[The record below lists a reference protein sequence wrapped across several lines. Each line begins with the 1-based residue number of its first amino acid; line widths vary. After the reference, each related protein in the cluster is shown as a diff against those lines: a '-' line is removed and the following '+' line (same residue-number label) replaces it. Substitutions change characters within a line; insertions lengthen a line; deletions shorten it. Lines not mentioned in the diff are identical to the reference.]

1 MKANKE
7 QLYMV
12 FDVES
17 VGLHGEG
24 FAVGFVVVNGYGI
37 EVQHGL
43 MCCPQ
48 GAARSAVADATEARE
63 WLAKNIPPMATT
75 HYYPEQIRDAFWR
88 QWVCWK
94 ERGAILVADCA
105 WPVEA
110 RFLRNCVADDMEGRE
125 WQGPYPLHDLASILL
140 ATGKNPLEKFG
151 RNENELPEH
160 NPLMDAR
167 QSARILCGALV
178 PSNDGR
184 QRRLAA
190 PNC

>member
-1 MKANKE
+1 
-7 QLYMV
+7 MV

-24 FAVGFVVVNGYGI
+24 FAVGFVVVNGYGV

-43 MCCPQ
+43 MACPQ
-48 GAARSAVADATEARE
+48 QVASGAVSDTRKTRR
-63 WLAKNIPPMATT
+63 WLAENIPPIEKT
-75 HYYPEQIRDAFWR
+75 HDYPEQIRDAFWR
-88 QWVCWK
+88 QWLFWK

-110 RFLRNCVADDMEGRE
+110 RFLHNCVGDDMPERE

-140 ATGKNPLEKFG
+140 AEGKNPLGKFE
-151 RNENELPEH
+151 RKDNELPEH

-178 PSNDGR
+178 PSNEKASEPGTMTPDN
-184 QRRLAA
+184 QKI
-190 PNC
+190 